1 MVNLLEN
8 LRKYTVVDVDS
19 NDDTTTVAVKYKPV
33 HDMTSN
39 QAIVLGELSKPHHQ
53 AIIPEG
59 VKAGLKLAK
68 EDGITNE
75 NLIAQLAVDFMT
87 VLLGARVFPHLEPTG
102 YVHAQ
107 TLPSLAYDTSG
118 TVGHAQQL
126 VRLYGL
132 VGIPRE
138 RVCIKIPST
147 VEGLQACALLEH
159 LDQPIRTLATTCFC
173 VAQAVAAAGAG
184 CAYVAPYVNPLW
196 VHFPDGKHIVYAEP
210 LLEMRGMMALRD
222 IQVEFRRR
230 GITGTKVM
238 AASLVTTSE
247 AVCLTGI
254 DHATLSGNVLELLA
268 TTELTPEWEAVSSK
282 AVAAYTRPSEPTK
295 TEKIQ
300 YLLEDPATELRNA
313 LNQPEI
319 EELMQDAL
327 ARFGTAE
334 AGLIQLALG
343 VIKSQ

>member
-1 MVNLLEN
+1 MATLLEN
-8 LRKYTVVDVDS
+8 LRKHTVVDVDS
-19 NDDTTTVAVKYKPV
+19 NDDTIAVKYKPV

-53 AIIPEG
+53 AIIPDG
-59 VKAGLKLAK
+59 TKAGLELAK
-68 EDGITNE
+68 KDGITNE

-87 VLLGARVFPHLEPTG
+87 VMLGARVFPHLEPTG

-107 TLPSLAYDTSG
+107 TLPSLAYDTLG
-118 TVGHAQQL
+118 TVAHAQQL

-147 VEGLQACALLEH
+147 VEGLRACAILEA
-159 LDQPIRTLATTCFC
+159 QPIRTLATTCFC

-196 VHFPDGKHIVYAEP
+196 VHFPDGKHVVYAEP

-222 IQVEFRRR
+222 IQIEFRRR

-238 AASLVTTSE
+238 AASLVTTNE

-254 DHATLSGNVLELLA
+254 DHATLSGNVLELLE
-268 TTELTPEWEAVSSK
+268 TTELTPEWEAVSNK

-300 YLLEDPATELRNA
+300 YTLDDPATDLRNA
-313 LNQPEI
+313 LNQPDI
-319 EELMQDAL
+319 EELLKDAL

-343 VIKSQ
+343 AIKASM

>member
-1 MVNLLEN
+1 MATLLEN
-8 LRKYTVVDVDS
+8 LRKHTVVDVDS
-19 NDDTTTVAVKYKPV
+19 NDDTIAVKYKPV

-53 AIIPEG
+53 AIIPDG
-59 VKAGLKLAK
+59 TKAGLELAK
-68 EDGITNE
+68 KDGITNE
-75 NLIAQLAVDFMT
+75 NLIAQFAVDFMT
-87 VLLGARVFPHLEPTG
+87 VMLGARVFPHLEPTG

-107 TLPSLAYDTSG
+107 TLPSLAYDTPG
-118 TVGHAQQL
+118 TVAHAQQL

-147 VEGLQACALLEH
+147 VEGLRACAILEH
-159 LDQPIRTLATTCFC
+159 LAQPIRTLATTCFC

-196 VHFPDGKHIVYAEP
+196 VHFPDGKHVIYAEP

-238 AASLVTTSE
+238 AASLVTTNE

-254 DHATLSGNVLELLA
+254 DHATLSGNVLELLE
-268 TTELTPEWEAVSSK
+268 TTELTPEWEAVSNK

-295 TEKIQ
+295 TEKI
-300 YLLEDPATELRNA
+300 YALDDPATELRDA

-319 EELMQDAL
+319 DELLKDAL

-343 VIKSQ
+343 AIKASM